1 MNKVNEKLNSITFIK
16 ETFPQLFKVAK
27 KYYCDKS
34 LYANYNF
41 FKQSSHTF
49 SLGDNIDLNLNINLE
64 HPDYIQGNFY
74 IVTQEDLNILK
85 NEYLQE
91 LSKITNKFSSSEM
104 LQITTTLDTYLFRM
118 ESLLC
123 KPHLNKK
130 E

>member
-1 MNKVNEKLNSITFIK
+1 MTSVNEKLNSITFIK

-41 FKQSSHTF
+41 FKQESHSF
-49 SLGDNIDLNLNINLE
+49 SLGDNIDLNLNINIDM
-64 HPDYIQGNFY
+64 PGYYQGNFY
-74 IVTQEDLNILK
+74 KITLEDLNILK

-91 LSKITNKFSSSEM
+91 LSKITNKFNSSEM

-118 ESLLC
+118 ESLIC

>member
-16 ETFPQLFKVAK
+16 ETFPQLFKIAK

-41 FKQSSHTF
+41 FKQNSHHF
-49 SLGDNIDLNLNINLE
+49 VLSDYINLE
-64 HPDYIQGNFY
+64 LNVNLNHQDYYQGNFY
-74 IVTQEDLNILK
+74 IVTLEDLNLLK

-123 KPHLNKK
+123 KPHLNKTQ
-130 E
+130 